1 MDINSTKFL
10 PREAGA
16 SKVPAAAR
24 FLSSPVCLP
33 SRTAEG
39 RGQRRGGLSMRVAF
53 WEVESLESFFII
65 IILETA
71 KYGYYPLF
79 SLLSRALAYVAI
91 HTMAKDSVYGGILT
105 VRGELHVFIL
115 PEYTE
120 TVRQSIRMI

>member
-39 RGQRRGGLSMRVAF
+39 RAQRRRGLPVRVALR
-53 WEVESLESFFII
+53 EVESFESFYFRNGQIQ
-65 IILETA
+65 
-71 KYGYYPLF
+71 
-79 SLLSRALAYVAI
+79 LLPTIFAI
-91 HTMAKDSVYGGILT
+91 
-105 VRGELHVFIL
+105 
-115 PEYTE
+115 
-120 TVRQSIRMI
+120 

>member
-39 RGQRRGGLSMRVAF
+39 RGQRRRGLSVRVAF
-53 WEVESLESFFII
+53 WEVESFDS
-65 IILETA
+65 ILETA
-71 KYGYYPLF
+71 KYSYYPLF
-79 SLLSRALAYVAI
+79 SLFSRAL
-91 HTMAKDSVYGGILT
+91 VYGGDSYYGQRLGLRRDFNRPWQVKCVHFT
-105 VRGELHVFIL
+105 RVH
-115 PEYTE
+115 
-120 TVRQSIRMI
+120 

>member
-39 RGQRRGGLSMRVAF
+39 RGQRRRGLSVGVAF
-53 WEVESLESFFII
+53 WEVESFESFFNFRNGQIQ
-65 IILETA
+65 
-71 KYGYYPLF
+71 
-79 SLLSRALAYVAI
+79 LLPTIFAI
-91 HTMAKDSVYGGILT
+91 
-105 VRGELHVFIL
+105 
-115 PEYTE
+115 
-120 TVRQSIRMI
+120 